1 MTDRR
6 PAPRRRRRTD
16 QRGAATAELAL
27 TLPLLIAVTIGLVW
41 LLVSRTALGRACY
54 AVGGNPNA
62 AVYTGIDVGSTRF
75 AAFVLSRSNP
85 DVNIGIF
92 FAAAGVLYTMIILF
106 VLAART

>member
-1 MTDRR
+1 MLR
-6 PAPRRRRRTD
+6 
-16 QRGAATAELAL
+16 LAQNVL
-27 TLPLLIAVTIGLVW
+27 GLVAA
-41 LLVSRTALGRACY
+41 LILMAALG
-54 AVGGNPNA
+54 
-62 AVYTGIDVGSTRF
+62 F